1 MKYTISR
8 SSSYTL
14 FMKKAEV
21 DLQTLSQV
29 IYFTMKQFRS
39 SNVPGYLYEMS

>member
-1 MKYTISR
+1 
-8 SSSYTL
+8 
-14 FMKKAEV
+14 MKKAEV
-21 DLQTLSQV
+21 DLQTLPQV